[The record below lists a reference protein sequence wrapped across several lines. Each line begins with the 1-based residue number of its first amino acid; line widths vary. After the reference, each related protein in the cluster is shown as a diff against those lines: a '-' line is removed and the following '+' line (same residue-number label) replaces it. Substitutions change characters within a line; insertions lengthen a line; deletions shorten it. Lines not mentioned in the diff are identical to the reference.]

1 MAASAWLQALITGG
15 GIADL
20 LIGLIVLEALALV
33 WRRPAR
39 LRQAW
44 PSLAAGSGLALALR
58 CALTG
63 APWHWLALCLA
74 GAGAAHTVDVWRRW
88 RA

>member
-1 MAASAWLQALITGG
+1 MQALISSG

-20 LIGLIVLEALALV
+20 LIGLIVLEALALA

-58 CALTG
+58 CALTA
-63 APWHWLALCLA
+63 APWPWIALSLAA
-74 GAGAAHTVDVWRRW
+74 AGAAHGVDVWRRW
-88 RA
+88 RL